1 MPNRRVVPGDVC
13 AFELGDGRFA
23 YGRVLRDACI
33 AIYRSTSETPNSPP
47 IGERDVLF
55 TVGVYDDVPASAACP
70 VVGHDPF
77 ESEDEA
83 WPPPSK
89 VVDPITGRIRIY
101 RRGEIVPAQD
111 PAEADKLEKAAVWDL
126 HHILERTRTELPD

>member
-1 MPNRRVVPGDVC
+1 MC
-13 AFELGDGRFA
+13 ARSSLATVALPMAGFCGTRA
-23 YGRVLRDACI
+23 S

-111 PAEADKLEKAAVWDL
+111 PAEADKLEKAAVWAAS
-126 HHILERTRTELPD
+126 HT